1 MAIEVIGK
9 DSDVKRYREY
19 LHSQGKHTKFYMD
32 ELSKRTGQPIVEKP
46 EGYRVISGNIAVRTK
61 LVDGKVNENPE
72 YKEDEKLLI
81 RGVANANIVDRM
93 DERLDPSGIDVLNFM
108 KNRVLLSDHMYM
120 NQAVIG
126 RVEALTVEEDG
137 VHFDA
142 YIGDPKKA
150 PLTNLQ
156 KDIRSLVAQKLI
168 QTVSVGFIPHRIR
181 APEWDDEGRM
191 TSPAVIEKWELLELS
206 VVAVPANPGATF
218 DMRSSIALNDNK
230 GIDGALLTSHN
241 KTEDNQTTIQKDN
254 VDHSNKDNNEEG
266 YKMDEK
272 MANDMI
278 ESVKTMVTLLG
289 SLSSTMER
297 SITLNETILSHIEAK
312 KESAPAPA
320 AETPAKEDE
329 KAKKPKED
337 EEEDDEMEGKAFDA
351 KGAIESIQ
359 KQINDLAEIV
369 KMLIDR
375 E

>member
-1 MAIEVIGK
+1 MAIEVIGNE
-9 DSDVKRYREY
+9 SDVKRYREY
-19 LHSQGKHTKFYMD
+19 LHAQGKHTKFYMD
-32 ELSKRTGQPIVEKP
+32 ELSKRSGQPVAEKP
-46 EGYRVISGNIAVRTK
+46 EGYRLLSGGLTIRTK
-61 LVDGKVNENPE
+61 LVDGKTAESTE
-72 YKEDEKLLI
+72 YREDEKLLI
-81 RGVANANIVDRM
+81 RGIANANIVDRM
-93 DERLDPSGIDVLNFM
+93 DERLDPTGIDIINFM

-126 RVEALTVEEDG
+126 RVEELRVEDDG

-142 YIGDPKKA
+142 YIGDPKLA

-181 APEWDDEGRM
+181 APEWDDQGRM
-191 TSPAVIEKWELLELS
+191 TAPAVIEKWELLELS
-206 VVAVPANPGATF
+206 VVAVPANPGSTF